1 MANYSIKDIEKL
13 SGIKAH
19 TLRIWEKR
27 FNLLEPKRT
36 DTNIRYYDDEDLKK
50 ILNVALLYRKGFR
63 ISQIACLDEEE
74 LNAKINS
81 LSKSEEDNASR
92 IDNLVLSMIEMDE
105 KKFEKLLNTSIMQ
118 TGFEETIINTIYPFF
133 EKIGVLWQTG
143 AIYPAQEHFISNL
156 VRQKI
161 IVAIDG
167 IIERTDRNSK
177 HFLLYLPE
185 GEMHELG
192 LLFYYYLLKKRGH
205 KITYLGQSVPL
216 EDLQKTGKFLSP
228 QYLITQIYASLNCK
242 NLRTYLE
249 DLSDFFP
256 EQDILFTSFD
266 PDIEKLEKRKNLL
279 HIKEVKQFIEILD
292 VIQIDE

>member
-1 MANYSIKDIEKL
+1 MAKYSIKDIEKL

-36 DTNIRYYDDEDLKK
+36 ETNIRYYEDEDLKK

-63 ISQIACLDEEE
+63 ISQIACLGEEE
-74 LNAKINS
+74 LSAKINS
-81 LSKSEEDNASR
+81 LSKSEENNASR
-92 IDNLVLSMIEMDE
+92 IDNLVLSMVEMDE
-105 KKFEKLLNTSIMQ
+105 NKFEKLIYTSIMQ
-118 TGFEETIINTIYPFF
+118 NGFEETVINTIYPFF

-143 AIYPAQEHFISNL
+143 AINPAQEHFISNL

-167 IIERTDRNSK
+167 IVERTDRNSK

-228 QYLITQIYASLNCK
+228 QYLITHIYVSLNCK
-242 NLRTYLE
+242 KLRKYLE

-256 EQDILFTSFD
+256 EQNILFTSFD
-266 PDIEKLEKRKNLL
+266 PEISKLEKRKNLQ
-279 HIKEVKQFIEILD
+279 HIKEVSQFIEILD
-292 VIQIDE
+292 VIQLD